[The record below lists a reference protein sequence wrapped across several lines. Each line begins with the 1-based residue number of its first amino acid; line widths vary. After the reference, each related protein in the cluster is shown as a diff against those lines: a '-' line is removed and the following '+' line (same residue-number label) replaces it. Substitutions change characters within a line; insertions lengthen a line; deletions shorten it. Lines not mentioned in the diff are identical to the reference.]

1 MSPEIAPD
9 PPLAEQLARAIT
21 AFAERHELAPTTVC
35 DRAVGDRSALARF
48 RNRGSV
54 TGKTW
59 DEFAKYFK
67 AHGESIRDLAAV
79 APKEGAS

>member
-1 MSPEIAPD
+1 MPPEIAPE

-21 AFAERHELAPTTVC
+21 VFSERHNIAPTTVC
-35 DRAVGDRSALARF
+35 DQAVNDRSALSRF

-59 DEFAKYFK
+59 DEFAQYFRV
-67 AHGESIRDLAAV
+67 HGESIRDLAAE
-79 APKEGAS
+79 APKEGAA